1 LRVPP
6 HSLEAERSLLG
17 ALLLDTEAFEEVS
30 ALITPEDFYKEPH
43 RHIYRSME
51 QVAGRNEAI
60 DVVTLVQQ
68 LRDEGRLDAVGGL
81 SYIAGLSSAVPT
93 AANVA
98 FYAGLV
104 RKKSLLRRV
113 ISVSA
118 EISEECY
125 GDVGDVEGFINS
137 AEARL
142 MELSSSKSNSAVR
155 SLKDVVK
162 EAYYQIESL
171 YERDET
177 ITGVPSG
184 FVDLDNKTAGWQSSD
199 LIIVAARPAMGKCVS
214 ADAEILL
221 DSGEVVTME
230 ELMRRR
236 SATLLTLRDDW
247 RFEPRSPSA
256 YVDDGHKPLF
266 EVTTRLGRRLKVTWT
281 HPLLTPNGW
290 RPLGTLSVGERIAV
304 PRVLPIFGSHQP
316 RRAEAILLGYLLGD
330 GTLTGATPR
339 FTQQDPRLQRDFE
352 GSVSEFPEW
361 IQAFG
366 RIGRDAHQS
375 FVPPEIFR
383 WEREALSLFLNRLF
397 ATDGWVTRLD
407 SGQVQVGYATV
418 SERLARQVQHL
429 LLRFGV
435 IAQLRQR
442 RVTDRDER
450 REIWQIDITLAE
462 SLRSFTINI
471 NIFTKE
477 EELRSLLDEVEPVST
492 QNAPLQALAQSQ
504 VYWDEI
510 VSITPCGE
518 GQVYDLT
525 IPETH
530 NFIANDICVHNTAF
544 TLNMASNAAV
554 RFGKVVLFCSLE
566 MSAPQL
572 AMRLMASEARV
583 DVSRLRVGALK
594 ESEWGRL
601 IQATAT
607 LSKAPI
613 FIDDSAG
620 LTTQMLT
627 SRARRLKV
635 EHGLDMIIID
645 YLQLIGSA
653 RPVASREQHI
663 SEVSRTLKMLAK
675 EMHIPVIALAQLNR
689 GVESRADKRPMLSD
703 LRESGAIE
711 QDADIISFVYRDEYY
726 NPDSEQKGIA
736 EVILGKH
743 RSGSTGTVELR
754 FFPEFTRF
762 ENLARA
768 EDDQ

>member
-375 FVPPEIFR
+375 FVPPESLWRHQPNAVAQWLSRLGVMGCDAHQKFVPAEVFR

-397 ATDGWVTRLD
+397 ATRRLGD
-407 SGQVQVGYATV
+407 SPC
-418 SERLARQVQHL
+418 
-429 LLRFGV
+429 
-435 IAQLRQR
+435 QR
-442 RVTDRDER
+442 
-450 REIWQIDITLAE
+450 
-462 SLRSFTINI
+462 SS
-471 NIFTKE
+471 
-477 EELRSLLDEVEPVST
+477 P
-492 QNAPLQALAQSQ
+492 
-504 VYWDEI
+504 
-510 VSITPCGE
+510 G
-518 GQVYDLT
+518 
-525 IPETH
+525 
-530 NFIANDICVHNTAF
+530 
-544 TLNMASNAAV
+544 
-554 RFGKVVLFCSLE
+554 
-566 MSAPQL
+566 
-572 AMRLMASEARV
+572 
-583 DVSRLRVGALK
+583 RLRYRERAPRAAGPTPPLAL
-594 ESEWGRL
+594 WCDR
-601 IQATAT
+601 AAPTA
-607 LSKAPI
+607 PR
-613 FIDDSAG
+613 
-620 LTTQMLT
+620 Q
-627 SRARRLKV
+627 
-635 EHGLDMIIID
+635 
-645 YLQLIGSA
+645 
-653 RPVASREQHI
+653 
-663 SEVSRTLKMLAK
+663 
-675 EMHIPVIALAQLNR
+675 
-689 GVESRADKRPMLSD
+689 
-703 LRESGAIE
+703 
-711 QDADIISFVYRDEYY
+711 
-726 NPDSEQKGIA
+726 
-736 EVILGKH
+736 
-743 RSGSTGTVELR
+743 
-754 FFPEFTRF
+754 
-762 ENLARA
+762 
-768 EDDQ
+768 

>member
-1 LRVPP
+1 MGRCRATRQTQTCTLSP
-6 HSLEAERSLLG
+6 
-17 ALLLDTEAFEEVS
+17 
-30 ALITPEDFYKEPH
+30 
-43 RHIYRSME
+43 
-51 QVAGRNEAI
+51 VA
-60 DVVTLVQQ
+60 
-68 LRDEGRLDAVGGL
+68 
-81 SYIAGLSSAVPT
+81 
-93 AANVA
+93 
-98 FYAGLV
+98 
-104 RKKSLLRRV
+104 
-113 ISVSA
+113 
-118 EISEECY
+118 
-125 GDVGDVEGFINS
+125 
-137 AEARL
+137 
-142 MELSSSKSNSAVR
+142 SSSWR
-155 SLKDVVK
+155 
-162 EAYYQIESL
+162 
-171 YERDET
+171 
-177 ITGVPSG
+177 
-184 FVDLDNKTAGWQSSD
+184 
-199 LIIVAARPAMGKCVS
+199 
-214 ADAEILL
+214 
-221 DSGEVVTME
+221 
-230 ELMRRR
+230 
-236 SATLLTLRDDW
+236 TL
-247 RFEPRSPSA
+247 
-256 YVDDGHKPLF
+256 
-266 EVTTRLGRRLKVTWT
+266 
-281 HPLLTPNGW
+281 
-290 RPLGTLSVGERIAV
+290 
-304 PRVLPIFGSHQP
+304 
-316 RRAEAILLGYLLGD
+316 
-330 GTLTGATPR
+330 
-339 FTQQDPRLQRDFE
+339 
-352 GSVSEFPEW
+352 
-361 IQAFG
+361 
-366 RIGRDAHQS
+366 
-375 FVPPEIFR
+375 
-383 WEREALSLFLNRLF
+383 
-397 ATDGWVTRLD
+397 
-407 SGQVQVGYATV
+407 
-418 SERLARQVQHL
+418 
-429 LLRFGV
+429 
-435 IAQLRQR
+435 
-442 RVTDRDER
+442 
-450 REIWQIDITLAE
+450 
-462 SLRSFTINI
+462 
-471 NIFTKE
+471 
-477 EELRSLLDEVEPVST
+477 